1 MSKPTIEYK
10 FLMETNPFGRKV
22 MTNVAEV
29 VAFMAAKATAEG
41 KKVPTLKY
49 LTAGK
54 TLCEKQIGN
63 LDEVVQWMYDNWAND
78 ADKGEGEGKI
88 PAPTYAYATEGVK
101 PLAIPYIENMTEVVL
116 AIYENFESMQYE
128 ETVAEEGTAVDINDP
143 EANARVTGTT
153 DKSVKVVAKKAVLK
167 ELTAAP
173 AYAVNANGIEL
184 TAETVRIDESQLTG
198 HTQASSNLIKVFGA
212 ETLEVKDTA
221 FVGPTYNTIMT
232 GQNTEVFLKSMV
244 VEGCTFD
251 EDCKHVNIWF
261 AGFQDGGSLVVK
273 DCNIKTCEQAIC
285 VSDFSGTENKLD
297 ITVENVEIE
306 TYENGEGDKYN
317 GWILFDD
324 RVCSGDAEFTE
335 KAPFG
340 PDKVT
345 LNIKNVTAGGVKIT
359 AENFKIGVEG
369 GAGQMMYIFCKA
381 ANKVYNYDASTAY
394 LFPKVIVDGVEVVPP
409 PAPNAQEPSE
419 TPQEEPNS

>member
-1 MSKPTIEYK
+1 MATKPTIKWK
-10 FLMETNPFGRKV
+10 FPT
-22 MTNVAEV
+22 
-29 VAFMAAKATAEG
+29 EG
-41 KKVPTLKY
+41 N
-49 LTAGK
+49 A
-54 TLCEKQIGN
+54 LCEKQIGN
-63 LDEVVQWMYDNWAND
+63 MSEVIEYMLKNWTGDELPEKIKKYAVDSKFMSTKQIENISEVIKYMYDNW
-78 ADKGEGEGKI
+78 GEGVPDVKI
-88 PAPTYAYATEGVK
+88 KWKYPTESETFLTK
-101 PLAIPYIENMTEVVL
+101 PIIENMSEIVL
-116 AIYENFESMQYE
+116 AMYENFESTQYE
-128 ETVAEEGTAVDINDP
+128 ETEAEEGTAVDINDP

-173 AYAVNANGIEL
+173 SYAVNANGVEL
-184 TAETVRIDESQLTG
+184 TAETVKIDESQLTG

-212 ETLEVKDTA
+212 ETLEVKDTT

-251 EDCKHVNIWF
+251 EDCKHINIWF

-285 VSDFSGTENKLD
+285 VSDFSGTENKLS
-297 ITVENVEIE
+297 ITVENVEIG

-345 LNIKNVTAGGVKIT
+345 LNIKNVTAGGVKMT

-369 GAGQMMYIFCKA
+369 GAGQMMYLFCKA
-381 ANKVYNYDASTAY
+381 ANKVYNYDESTAY

-409 PAPNAQEPSE
+409 PAPNAQEPE
-419 TPQEEPNS
+419 APQEEPNS